1 MGRPSPLTEGLGQR
15 LRIEPKDPG
24 EVLPMPHPGIEV
36 INRYFDITPI
46 TLLSGVITEEGVW
59 GEDEL
64 HRFIG
69 ALRVCEALGEGW
81 I

>member
-1 MGRPSPLTEGLGQR
+1 MGRPSPVTEGLGQK

-24 EVLPMPHPGIEV
+24 EVLPMPHLGIEV

-69 ALRVCEALGEGW
+69 SLRVCKALGAGR